1 MPKSEPNVAAV
12 SYDYMAELSPD
23 QKRADLM
30 FGNTVL
36 GVLLFAAISGV
47 LIWLVILPS

>member
-12 SYDYMAELSPD
+12 SYDCMAELSPD